1 MADFQSKATNLA
13 AKHNMLPRFPAE
25 MLHPVIAVTH
35 ATDTELVSCKN
46 SLISCQV
53 TGPINSKIFKKIWCF
68 SCWKKLKRRKSKR
81 IGLCWWRKA
90 NFPSPLWWRFRRALG
105 TCKLWDGEATAKTRW
120 HKTLQLVDSLVIT
133 CFVRLPGD
141 MFSSLSGRKS
151 FQHVSAQT
159 VHEISNSSH
168 TALKYRYTAH
178 DSLCRWHHV
187 TVRGQRHVSD
197 VIRHTCYC
205 SPHQNPFFSKS
216 ADQLWSELAAFLMIL
231 VSMSHGLLKVEVH
244 GSTVPVLSCSLV
256 LGGGRNMPKHRTFH

>member
-120 HKTLQLVDSLVIT
+120 HKTLQQDPLVIT
-133 CFVRLPGD
+133 AIAATGWHVFKFVRQ
-141 MFSSLSGRKS
+141 KV
-151 FQHVSAQT
+151 VSA
-159 VHEISNSSH
+159 
-168 TALKYRYTAH
+168 
-178 DSLCRWHHV
+178 C
-187 TVRGQRHVSD
+187 
-197 VIRHTCYC
+197 
-205 SPHQNPFFSKS
+205 FSTNRTRN
-216 ADQLWSELAAFLMIL
+216 QQQFTHCFNIQ
-231 VSMSHGLLKVEVH
+231 VY
-244 GSTVPVLSCSLV
+244 ST
-256 LGGGRNMPKHRTFH
+256 R